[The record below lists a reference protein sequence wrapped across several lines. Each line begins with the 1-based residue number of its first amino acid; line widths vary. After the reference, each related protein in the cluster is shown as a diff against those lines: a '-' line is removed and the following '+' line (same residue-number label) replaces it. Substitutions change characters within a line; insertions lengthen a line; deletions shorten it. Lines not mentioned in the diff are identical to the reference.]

1 MAPEQKK
8 PPIIYVSGSI
18 GGVGKSMVSMIMID
32 YIQHV
37 LKQPVWLI
45 ESDDSNPNVLR
56 AYRTEVDEYDP
67 LNLDEADG
75 WIELFNL
82 AAEETPHWMVVNGG
96 ARNFTGLRKYGAPFV
111 AEVGRIGRVFQT
123 AWVIGTDRDC
133 LEALVDFI
141 ELVAITKS
149 TPVDVVANAGRS
161 AETDFTQYQ
170 TSEISATV
178 AGHGGQM
185 VYLPHLALRVADD
198 MRNSRLTIAG
208 TMRKLPFG
216 HRLALERWRREAH
229 DAMRRVAGA

>member
-8 PPIIYVSGSI
+8 PPIIYVSGSV

-37 LKQPVWLI
+37 LKQPVRLI

-82 AAEETPHWMVVNGG
+82 AEETSHWMVVNGG
-96 ARNFTGLRKYGAPFV
+96 ARNSAGLRKYGAPFV

-123 AWVIGTDRDC
+123 AWVIGVDRDC
-133 LEALVDFI
+133 VEALADFVD
-141 ELVAITKS
+141 LVAITKS

-161 AETDFTQYQ
+161 ADTEFPEYE

-178 AGHGGQM
+178 AGHGGRM
-185 VYLPHLALRVADD
+185 LYLPHLALRVADK
-198 MRNSRLTIAG
+198 MRNSRLTIADA
-208 TMRKLPFG
+208 MRKLPFG
-216 HRLALERWRREAH
+216 HRLALERWRREVH
-229 DAMRRVAGA
+229 DVMRVLAGA